1 MRDTSEMT
9 VDELKAEFDGVWD
22 RLQQV
27 PEHLY
32 EGPDN
37 EPLRD
42 RLHSL
47 SAALHWKR
55 LDVHAREDWQKRTTN

>member
-9 VDELKAEFDGVWD
+9 VAELEAEFDAVWD
-22 RLQQV
+22 RLRQV
-27 PEHLY
+27 PDHLY
-32 EGPDN
+32 EEPGN

-55 LDVHAREDWQKRTTN
+55 LDVQAREDWQKRTPN